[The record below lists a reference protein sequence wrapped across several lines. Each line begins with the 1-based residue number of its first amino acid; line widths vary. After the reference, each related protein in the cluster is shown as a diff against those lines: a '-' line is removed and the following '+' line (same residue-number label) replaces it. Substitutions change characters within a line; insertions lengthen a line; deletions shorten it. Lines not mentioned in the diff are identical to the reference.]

1 KEAEGGWVMR
11 YDPGIAEPF
20 RKSPL
25 VEDVDLWQVYDAI
38 ACPTLVVRGAESD
51 LLLPETAA
59 EMSARGPRARLV
71 EVPEVGHAPVLMDP
85 AQIAPIHDFLLE
97 AG

>member
-1 KEAEGGWVMR
+1 M
-11 YDPGIAEPF
+11 
-20 RKSPL
+20 
-25 VEDVDLWQVYDAI
+25 
-38 ACPTLVVRGAESD
+38 VRGAESD